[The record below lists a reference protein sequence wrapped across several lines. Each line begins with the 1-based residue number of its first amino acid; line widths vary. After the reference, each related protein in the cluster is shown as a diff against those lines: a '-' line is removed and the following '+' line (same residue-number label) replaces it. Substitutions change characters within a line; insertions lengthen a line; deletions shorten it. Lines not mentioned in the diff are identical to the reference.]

1 MPLAFGPA
9 ARVTNGTLAFSVLT
23 WNTFGA
29 AQGPIS
35 FLRWRGV
42 LDAHRYDHPDVRR
55 TLGEADV
62 ACMQELYLS
71 EAEQF
76 FDALGHASKERDHNR
91 NTLSPLAFGGSGLG
105 VATHGRIASHARRAF
120 LPPHVHSERFARK
133 GMMHVCVE
141 IDGAFVDVVNTH
153 MQSGTGLAAR
163 IIRKRQLDEIRRF
176 TLDVGRSGAPMIVCG
191 DLNIDGLSR
200 GGRAEYA
207 EIARALAGFVDL
219 GARTDDVTYDTE
231 NNALARRHAPDEPPQ
246 RLDYMFVADPRAVLE
261 VEAIERVF
269 HVALES
275 SERPRT
281 FASDHYAIKARFKV
295 R

>member
-1 MPLAFGPA
+1 
-9 ARVTNGTLAFSVLT
+9 LAFSVLT

-42 LDAHRYDHPDVRR
+42 ADAHRFEHPDVRR
-55 TLGEADV
+55 ALGDADV
-62 ACMQELYLS
+62 VCVQELYLS
-71 EAEQF
+71 EAESF
-76 FDALGHASKERDHNR
+76 FDALEHASKERDDNHTSLR
-91 NTLSPLAFGGSGLG
+91 PLAFGGSGLG
-105 VATHGRIASHARRAF
+105 VATHGRIASHERRAF

-133 GMMHVCVE
+133 GMMHARVE
-141 IDGAFVDVVNTH
+141 IDSTLVDVVNTH

-163 IIRKRQLDEIRRF
+163 IIRKRQLVELRRF
-176 TLDVGRSGAPMIVCG
+176 VLDVGRSGAPMIVCG

-207 EIARALAGFVDL
+207 EIAKALPDFVDL
-219 GARTDDVTYDTE
+219 GARADDVTYDTE

-246 RLDYMFVADPRAVLE
+246 RLDYMFIADPRGVLE
-261 VEAIERVF
+261 AEAIERVF

>member
-1 MPLAFGPA
+1 M
-9 ARVTNGTLAFSVLT
+9 AFSVLT

-42 LDAHRYDHPDVRR
+42 ADAHRFEHPDVRDAVKR
-55 TLGEADV
+55 ADV
-62 ACMQELYLS
+62 VCMQELYLS
-71 EAEQF
+71 EAEAF
-76 FDALGHASKERDHNR
+76 FDALDHAHKERDHNR
-91 NTLSPLAFGGSGLG
+91 TSLRPLAFGGSGLG
-105 VATHGRIASHARRAF
+105 VASHGRVASRALRAF

-133 GMMHVCVE
+133 GMMHARVE
-141 IDGAFVDVVNTH
+141 VEGTLVDVVNTH
-153 MQSGTGLAAR
+153 MQSGVGLAAR
-163 IIRKRQLDEIRRF
+163 VIRKRQLAELRRF
-176 TLDVGRSGAPMIVCG
+176 VEEVGRSGVPMIVCG
-191 DLNIDGLSR
+191 DLNIDGLTTS
-200 GGRAEYA
+200 GRDEYA
-207 EIARALAGFVDL
+207 EIARALPHFVDL
-219 GARTDDVTYDTE
+219 GARADDVTYDTE

-246 RLDYMFVADPRAVLE
+246 RLDYMFVADPRGELE

-281 FASDHYAIKARFKV
+281 FASDHYAIKATFRI

>member
-1 MPLAFGPA
+1 
-9 ARVTNGTLAFSVLT
+9 
-23 WNTFGA
+23 
-29 AQGPIS
+29 
-35 FLRWRGV
+35 
-42 LDAHRYDHPDVRR
+42 
-55 TLGEADV
+55 
-62 ACMQELYLS
+62 LS
-71 EAEQF
+71 EAESF
-76 FDALGHASKERDHNR
+76 FDQLAQPSKLRDDNR
-91 NTLSPLAFGGSGLG
+91 SSLRPLAFGGSGLG
-105 VATHGRIASHARRAF
+105 GATHARIASHGKRAF

-133 GMMHVCVE
+133 GMMHARVE
-141 IDGAFVDVVNTH
+141 IQGAVVDVVTTH

-163 IIRKRQLDEIRRF
+163 VIRKRQLAELRRF
-176 TLDVGRSGAPMIVCG
+176 VEDTGRSGAPMIVCG

-207 EIARALAGFVDL
+207 EIARALPSFVDL
-219 GARTDDVTYDTE
+219 GARADDVTYDPE
-231 NNALARRHAPDEPPQ
+231 NNALAKRHAPTEPPQ
-246 RLDYMFVADPRAVLE
+246 RLDYMFVADPEHVLE